1 MDEETEAKKSQ
12 EISSN
17 ITKIMAEP
25 RLEFW
30 VYDSNIY
37 PVDLLLLLL
46 LLSSSPFFFFLL
58 LFLLLLPFLFPLFLF
73 LLFCWKEPRP
83 CAL

>member
-37 PVDLLLLLL
+37 PVDVLLLLL
-46 LLSSSPFFFFLL
+46 LLSSSLPPPPPLPLPLLPLPPFLL
-58 LFLLLLPFLFPLFLF
+58 
-73 LLFCWKEPRP
+73 EGTQ
-83 CAL
+83 ALCTLGKCSTT